1 MYLIAS
7 ISILNKL
14 LVQKITLEEL
24 LKNLKELNLLKS
36 IFYWLFI
43 IIFLNK
49 GKIIKYMKK
58 TKKNKNYNYDNLNL
72 YQRFE
77 ILAINSN
84 IELIEDKKWLS
95 KTTGKTLNTQLN
107 LITKKIN
114 LFDEGYD
121 LLSADEIKEKIM
133 EFNELELKINQ
144 EKNLFINDYDFQS
157 DDPDWILK

>member
-1 MYLIAS
+1 
-7 ISILNKL
+7 
-14 LVQKITLEEL
+14 
-24 LKNLKELNLLKS
+24 
-36 IFYWLFI
+36 
-43 IIFLNK
+43 
-49 GKIIKYMKK
+49 MKK

-72 YQRFE
+72 YQQFE

>member
-1 MYLIAS
+1 
-7 ISILNKL
+7 
-14 LVQKITLEEL
+14 
-24 LKNLKELNLLKS
+24 
-36 IFYWLFI
+36 
-43 IIFLNK
+43 
-49 GKIIKYMKK
+49 MKK

-114 LFDEGYD
+114 LFDVGYD

>member
-1 MYLIAS
+1 
-7 ISILNKL
+7 
-14 LVQKITLEEL
+14 
-24 LKNLKELNLLKS
+24 
-36 IFYWLFI
+36 
-43 IIFLNK
+43 
-49 GKIIKYMKK
+49 MKK

-84 IELIEDKKWLS
+84 VELIEDKKWLS

-121 LLSADEIKEKIM
+121 ILSADEIKEKIM

>member
-1 MYLIAS
+1 
-7 ISILNKL
+7 
-14 LVQKITLEEL
+14 
-24 LKNLKELNLLKS
+24 
-36 IFYWLFI
+36 
-43 IIFLNK
+43 
-49 GKIIKYMKK
+49 MKK

-84 IELIEDKKWLS
+84 VELIEDKKWLS
-95 KTTGKTLNTQLN
+95 KTTGKTLNTQPN

-144 EKNLFINDYDFQS
+144 EKTCL
-157 DDPDWILK
+157 

>member
-1 MYLIAS
+1 
-7 ISILNKL
+7 
-14 LVQKITLEEL
+14 
-24 LKNLKELNLLKS
+24 
-36 IFYWLFI
+36 
-43 IIFLNK
+43 
-49 GKIIKYMKK
+49 MKK

-72 YQRFE
+72 YQQFE

-84 IELIEDKKWLS
+84 VELIEDKKWLS

>member
-1 MYLIAS
+1 
-7 ISILNKL
+7 
-14 LVQKITLEEL
+14 
-24 LKNLKELNLLKS
+24 
-36 IFYWLFI
+36 
-43 IIFLNK
+43 
-49 GKIIKYMKK
+49 MKK

-84 IELIEDKKWLS
+84 VELIEDKKWLS

>member
-1 MYLIAS
+1 
-7 ISILNKL
+7 
-14 LVQKITLEEL
+14 
-24 LKNLKELNLLKS
+24 
-36 IFYWLFI
+36 
-43 IIFLNK
+43 
-49 GKIIKYMKK
+49 MKK

>member
-1 MYLIAS
+1 M
-7 ISILNKL
+7 
-14 LVQKITLEEL
+14 
-24 LKNLKELNLLKS
+24 
-36 IFYWLFI
+36 
-43 IIFLNK
+43 
-49 GKIIKYMKK
+49 
-58 TKKNKNYNYDNLNL
+58 
-72 YQRFE
+72 
-77 ILAINSN
+77 
-84 IELIEDKKWLS
+84 S